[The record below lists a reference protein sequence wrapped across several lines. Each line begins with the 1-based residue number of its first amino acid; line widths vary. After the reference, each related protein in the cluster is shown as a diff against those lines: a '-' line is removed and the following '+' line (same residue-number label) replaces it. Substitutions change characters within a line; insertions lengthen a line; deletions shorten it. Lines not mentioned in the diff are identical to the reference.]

1 MKWKN
6 IYLKMLIINKA
17 NINLCFFNNQV
28 NFFFNLY
35 VLNFDYEF
43 NLRFMKK
50 YVYENGIKNLLIN
63 TNYKVGLKYDFIT
76 KLVTS

>member
-17 NINLCFFNNQV
+17 NINMCFFNNQV

-35 VLNFDYEF
+35 VLDFDDEF
-43 NLRFMKK
+43 NLRFIKK
-50 YVYENGIKNLLIN
+50 YVYENGIKNILIN
-63 TNYKVGLKYDFIT
+63 TNYKVGLKYNFIT